1 MNSSNTVVP
10 GNRGL
15 IGTGADGFPLR
26 GVSPEAEA
34 IVRFPFGMVRRMAWA
49 LRNRLG
55 AAQRKHWKRDI
66 LFPVRNALLRGKPL
80 SIGING
86 VSLRLA
92 ARGATAADF
101 WSGLWWERGAL
112 AFTLSV
118 LEPGM
123 TFFDI
128 GANSGLFAL
137 AAARRMGSGKVYA
150 FEPCQWTYQLLE
162 HNLRLNAADN
172 VTAIR
177 MALGD
182 HIGEA
187 VLQVHAPGDEGRNT
201 IGKQLDPDSRLLG
214 EERVPLTTLD
224 FFLEANA
231 ISRVD
236 AMRVDVEGAEL
247 PVFRGAKSLLE
258 RRDAPLILYTGYG
271 LHTRG
276 FGYHPV
282 ETMWR
287 LGDCG
292 YSLFVLDCETG
303 RVAPRRPG
311 PEYDAVIVAA
321 KPGHPCYRELAEG
334 SR

>member
-1 MNSSNTVVP
+1 MNSSHTVVP
-10 GNRGL
+10 GDRGL
-15 IGTGADGFPLR
+15 IGAGTDGFPLR
-26 GVSPEAEA
+26 EVSPAAEA
-34 IVRFPFGMVRRMAWA
+34 IVRFPFRVVRRMAWA

-55 AAQRKHWKRDI
+55 ATQRKHWKRNV
-66 LFPVRNALLRGKPL
+66 LFPIRNTLLRGKPI
-80 SIGING
+80 SVGING
-86 VSLRLA
+86 ASVWLA

-101 WSGLWWERGAL
+101 WSGLWLERGEL

-128 GANSGLFAL
+128 GANSGLFAV
-137 AAARRMGSGKVYA
+137 AAAKKMGCGKVYA
-150 FEPCQWTYQLLE
+150 FEPCEGTYQLLE
-162 HNLRLNAADN
+162 QNLRLNGANN
-172 VTAIR
+172 VAAIR

-187 VLQVHAPGDEGRNT
+187 MLQVHAPGNEGRNT
-201 IGKQLDPDSRLLG
+201 IGKPLGPDWQLVG
-214 EERVPLTTLD
+214 EERVPVTTLD
-224 FFLEANA
+224 SFLEANA
-231 ISRVD
+231 IPRVD

-247 PVFRGAKSLLE
+247 PVFRGAKNLLE
-258 RRDAPLILYTGYG
+258 REDAPLILYTGYG
-271 LHTRG
+271 PHTKG

-292 YSLFVLDCETG
+292 YSLFVLDCATG
-303 RVAPRRPG
+303 DVAPRRPG

>member
-1 MNSSNTVVP
+1 
-10 GNRGL
+10 
-15 IGTGADGFPLR
+15 
-26 GVSPEAEA
+26 
-34 IVRFPFGMVRRMAWA
+34 MARA

-55 AAQRKHWKRDI
+55 ATQRKHWKRNV
-66 LFPVRNALLRGKPL
+66 LFPVRNALLRGKPISL
-80 SIGING
+80 GMNG
-86 VSLRLA
+86 VSVRLA

-101 WSGLWWERGAL
+101 WSGLWLERCEL

-128 GANSGLFAL
+128 GANSGLFAV
-137 AAARRMGSGKVYA
+137 AAAKRIGCGKVYA
-150 FEPCQWTYQLLE
+150 FEPCEWTYKLLE
-162 HNLRLNAADN
+162 QNLRLNEANNAA
-172 VTAIR
+172 AIR

-182 HIGEA
+182 HVGEA
-187 VLQVHAPGDEGRNT
+187 VLQVHAPGDEKRNT
-201 IGKQLDPDSRLLG
+201 IGTPLGSDGQVVG
-214 EERVPLTTLD
+214 EERVPITTLD
-224 FFLEANA
+224 SFLEANA

-247 PVFRGAKSLLE
+247 PVFRGAKNLLE
-258 RRDAPLILYTGYG
+258 RKDAPLILYTGYG
-271 LHTRG
+271 PHTKG

-292 YSLFVLDCETG
+292 YSLFVLDRAKG
-303 RVAPRRPG
+303 DVAPRRPG

-321 KPGHPCYRELAEG
+321 KPGHPCYRKLAEG
-334 SR
+334 RR